1 MICNRWAK
9 AEVSVSDLK
18 MLDGGVAAVGN
29 TAAVFKVGL
38 RERGEPALQLQ
49 DIFLKFQLYIAE
61 FVAVDADRKAL
72 DLPELPVHLVF
83 SYLLHLLMKLVY
95 LAQHLLQAQPALR
108 VYHACQASAE
118 VEQLFPFGL
127 LLNVLAVE
135 FAYSGFVLVDELHEG
150 LVVFRQFFSFQ
161 KFKQYL
167 HSDVFV
173 A

>member
-29 TAAVFKVGL
+29 TAAIFKVGL

-61 FVAVDADRKAL
+61 FVAVDANRKAV
-72 DLPELPVHLVF
+72 DLPEKPVHLVF

-95 LAQHLLQAQPALR
+95 LAQTFYRLSLLCEFTMLVRPLQKLNS
-108 VYHACQASAE
+108 CS
-118 VEQLFPFGL
+118 L
-127 LLNVLAVE
+127 L
-135 FAYSGFVLVDELHEG
+135 
-150 LVVFRQFFSFQ
+150 VFC
-161 KFKQYL
+161 
-167 HSDVFV
+167 
-173 A
+173 